1 MSQRAKTKG
10 NKHRRDNNNSFS
22 VEKGKKR
29 AGSARKRKTFSKRNS
44 KMARGETLNE
54 KRHSVEDD
62 TSGTDKVASD
72 VNQNSGNFSPG
83 KVSADSTALSNI
95 GGNAQGSMY
104 NVYINTGVALI
115 AIITVATIIAVCAL
129 KEDKATATVV
139 NVLHVWSYSWMTA
152 VCTGLGALPFFLIDK
167 VNDFW
172 LGICNAVAGGMMIA
186 ASLILIYE
194 ALLSDSH
201 DNEPAGEDNHFNF
214 VLIKVLFGFLFGVSF
229 VRFCRFRLA
238 KYEDLKM
245 GNIDGL
251 EARKIL
257 LVVGVMTIHSLSEG
271 VGIGVAFS
279 GQAGLRLGSLVSSSL
294 AVSIVSAKYLTL
306 SLSN

>member
-1 MSQRAKTKG
+1 MSQRAKAKG
-10 NKHRRDNNNSFS
+10 SKKRQGNNNSFS
-22 VEKGKKR
+22 AKKR
-29 AGSARKRKTFSKRNS
+29 ASSARKRKVSRKQDS
-44 KMARGETLNE
+44 KMVPGKTLDNKSRSSE
-54 KRHSVEDD
+54 GD
-62 TSGTDKVASD
+62 TSGTEKVARD
-72 VNQNSGNFSPG
+72 ANNNSG
-83 KVSADSTALSNI
+83 KVSPAEVPIDVATLSRIADTTKDST
-95 GGNAQGSMY
+95 Y
-104 NVYINTGVALI
+104 NVYINSGVALI
-115 AIITVATIIAVCAL
+115 VLITVATIVAVYTL

-139 NVLHVWSYSWMTA
+139 NVVHVWSYSWMTA
-152 VCTGLGALPFFLIDK
+152 VCTGLGALPFFMIDE

-194 ALLSDSH
+194 GLWSESH
-201 DNEPAGEDNHFNF
+201 DNESVGEDNHFNSAM
-214 VLIKVLFGFLFGVSF
+214 IKVLFGFLFGVAF

-245 GNIDGL
+245 GNINGL
-251 EARKIL
+251 EARKVL

-294 AVSIVSAKYLTL
+294 AVSIAWATYL
-306 SLSN
+306 SLPSPN

>member
-1 MSQRAKTKG
+1 MSQRAKAKG
-10 NKHRRDNNNSFS
+10 NKHRRGNNNSFS
-22 VEKGKKR
+22 AGKGKKR
-29 AGSARKRKTFSKRNS
+29 AGSARKRKAFPKRDS
-44 KMARGETLNE
+44 SMTRGKPLSGTS
-54 KRHSVEDD
+54 HSVEGD
-62 TSGTDKVASD
+62 TSGTDKAASD
-72 VNQNSGNFSPG
+72 VKKNSDNFSPG

-95 GGNAQGSMY
+95 GGNTQDSSY
-104 NVYINTGVALI
+104 TVYINTGVALI
-115 AIITVATIIAVCAL
+115 AIITIATIIAVYAL
-129 KEDKATATVV
+129 KDDKATATVV
-139 NVLHVWSYSWMTA
+139 NLVHVWSYSWMTA
-152 VCTGLGALPFFLIDK
+152 VCTGLGALPFFLIDN

-194 ALLSDSH
+194 GLSSESRDDES
-201 DNEPAGEDNHFNF
+201 PGEDNHFNF
-214 VLIKVLFGFLFGVSF
+214 ALMKILFGFLFGVSF

-294 AVSIVSAKYLTL
+294 AVSIFWAKYLTL
-306 SLSN
+306 PLPN